1 MLLVLLNW
9 SALLSSVSLETLRAW
24 WTSSS
29 PWRLSLDTVQVC
41 RIRTIIIQPLQWRCQ
56 IRSGMSKHLSLVN
69 TAQLSTSCC
78 CYVFH
83 TDSTWAFFPPKPTHV
98 EDQQV
103 RERKKKMKKKR
114 ETAVNKKTCHWSLVQ
129 SRQPAEFHVS
139 VTAVSLIWC
148 AWYFGVESSGIHRRD
163 HRHSASVTNRVLKS
177 KNILK
182 RSDRIW
188 FFHSEEVCSE
198 ELWLRFCLIFCT
210 WWENSTRD
218 KSSGS
223 QLQTQQHCHLDHL
236 RKQNKRATW
245 WQWMSGYWFCLT
257 VQRSQV
263 WSPVMRSSC
272 IDVRFYFKACK

>member
-1 MLLVLLNW
+1 MSAWRPWGPGGPPPPHDVWAWTQCRCAELEPLLF
-9 SALLSSVSLETLRAW
+9 SLCNGDVKSGLEWVNIYHW
-24 WTSSS
+24 WT
-29 PWRLSLDTVQVC
+29 
-41 RIRTIIIQPLQWRCQ
+41 
-56 IRSGMSKHLSLVN
+56 
-69 TAQLSTSCC
+69 QLSCRQAAAAATS
-78 CYVFH
+78 
-83 TDSTWAFFPPKPTHV
+83 STLTQLGHFSPQNQHMLKTNKY
-98 EDQQV
+98 E
-103 RERKKKMKKKR
+103 REKKNEKKR

-263 WSPVMRSSC
+263 WSPVMRSPC